1 VAHHPQVVQRAASGL
16 DTALTVELGAMAQQA
31 CLAAGATG
39 CLICFRTSLER
50 CCLWAAAGRLPQ
62 RIDKPEIAE
71 LISAWARRN
80 GGVVPFAHYPGPSDR
95 AVLRSSGIEVMDSN
109 RLDVTQLR
117 DGPAA
122 VDLAFVAADPGANAG
137 AIAALTARSILSHIN
152 QATLSQQ
159 VSFWREQAAEL
170 RDRLSAARAQATEH
184 ARAHRAQMAAERRMA
199 AHAKRGNLRA
209 LASALSRLGPFES
222 WIVAAQ
228 DNDGLRIQAQRVRRR
243 TSLESMG
250 RALQGFV
257 APDGGRTPRSTQ
269 NRMRRVIRQA
279 GYRSFI
285 CVPLDRVRV
294 LLLSR
299 DSIPPAV
306 RTAVM
311 NCGAAIEP
319 HVRNFFASRELER
332 QRNLSRSLTRG
343 LFAVSDAERSSFRR
357 DLHDDWAQLLAA
369 AQIAM
374 HGNGRDA
381 QRFFH
386 ELEAKLRARLQ
397 SLRPPHLPRMA
408 FSRAIEAQI
417 QRLSH
422 AGIQANADIRGLNRV
437 PQAIKEVLLRVVA
450 EGVSNVILHAQADQ
464 VRIEVQRNNGVA
476 RVAVRDNGRGARQG
490 KDSAGSGLHGLAER
504 VALLGGRCGFH
515 SRPGSSELTAE
526 IPVAQL

>member
-1 VAHHPQVVQRAASGL
+1 VAHQPQVVQRAAGRL
-16 DTALTVELGAMAQQA
+16 DTALTVELGALAQQA
-31 CLAAGATG
+31 CIAAGAIG

-71 LISAWARRN
+71 LISAWVRRN

-95 AVLRSSGIEVMDSN
+95 AVLRSSGIEVEDSN
-109 RLDVTQLR
+109 RLEVMQLR

-122 VDLAFVAADPGANAG
+122 VDLAFAAADPGVNAG
-137 AIAALTARSILSHIN
+137 AIAVLTARSILGHIK

-159 VSFWREQAAEL
+159 VSFWCEQAAEL

-184 ARAHRAQMAAERRMA
+184 ARAHRAQMVAQRRMA

-209 LASALSRLGPFES
+209 LAAALGRLGPFDG

-228 DNDGLRIQAQRVRRR
+228 ENDGLRIQAHRVKRG
-243 TSLESMG
+243 TSLESLG
-250 RALQGFV
+250 RGLQALV
-257 APDGGRTPRSTQ
+257 RPDGGSTPGSTQ
-269 NRMRRVIRQA
+269 NRMRRVIGQA

-285 CVPLDRVRV
+285 CVPLDHVTV

-299 DSIPPAV
+299 QPIPSAV
-306 RTAVM
+306 RAAVM
-311 NCGAAIEP
+311 NCRAAILP
-319 HVRNFFASRELER
+319 HVRNFFVSRELER

-343 LFAVSDAERSSFRR
+343 LFAIGDAERASFRR

-381 QRFFH
+381 QRFFQ

-397 SLRPPHLPRMA
+397 SLRAPHLPRMA
-408 FSRAIEAQI
+408 FGRAMEAQI

-437 PQAIKEVLLRVVA
+437 PQAIKEVLMRVVA

-464 VRIEVQRNNGVA
+464 VRIEVQRSNGVA
-476 RVAVRDNGRGARQG
+476 RVAVRDNGRGAGQG
-490 KDSAGSGLHGLAER
+490 KESAGSGLRGLAER

-515 SRPGSSELTAE
+515 SRPGHSELTAE